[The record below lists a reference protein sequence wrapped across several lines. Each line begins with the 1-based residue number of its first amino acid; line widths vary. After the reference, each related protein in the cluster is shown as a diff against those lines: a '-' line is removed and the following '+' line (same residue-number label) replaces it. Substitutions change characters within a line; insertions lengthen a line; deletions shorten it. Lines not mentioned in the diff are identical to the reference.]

1 MYRQNCLYRK
11 IFQKID
17 SVLISRIGI
26 ILSTLGGFLVAPD
39 LIGIKRIENFQNWL
53 IRSAGFL
60 RPPIENAHYWA
71 QYDAA
76 PENPEFGES
85 GNFNYRMPEYA
96 RTVFFLSIV
105 PIIIIILI
113 LRSMGLVNIRFILPY
128 WVMILVFGFIG
139 PFFVYIVN
147 GGLKPDYLK
156 VSCIS
161 LIILYPFALLY
172 LTGLPLWYFFTLIF
186 YIALIPINIIETA
199 LSGKNSLKKILTKI
213 GIAIL
218 ILGAILQLSVTK

>member
-1 MYRQNCLYRK
+1 VYRQNCLYRK

-76 PENPEFGES
+76 PENLNSE
-85 GNFNYRMPEYA
+85 NRA
-96 RTVFFLSIV
+96 
-105 PIIIIILI
+105 
-113 LRSMGLVNIRFILPY
+113 
-128 WVMILVFGFIG
+128 
-139 PFFVYIVN
+139 
-147 GGLKPDYLK
+147 
-156 VSCIS
+156 
-161 LIILYPFALLY
+161 
-172 LTGLPLWYFFTLIF
+172 TLITVCLNMHELYF
-186 YIALIPINIIETA
+186 SY
-199 LSGKNSLKKILTKI
+199 
-213 GIAIL
+213 
-218 ILGAILQLSVTK
+218 Q